1 MSLTIHELLLRRVL
15 PRLNL
20 ISGSNGLNNEIHSI
34 NSAELLHDES
44 CFHSGDLIF
53 TTGYD
58 ICDSESYRTLLPKL
72 VQQGISGIVL
82 QTGRYQETVPPYFV
96 SLSNQ
101 LGLPVLTI
109 PCSVSLSEILF
120 ALFPLLSR
128 PQHNILDD
136 HTISSAKSF
145 FQQCLK
151 EYGDKLFLDLDN
163 QRIRLIFLEATA
175 PSAVDQVVLQK
186 SFLQIRSFV
195 QAACHFCMW
204 TSLSENCY
212 AFIAAHSREDSPSM
226 MYRLHLQ
233 FVALAQETGINYL
246 LGNDYL
252 TAPEQLE
259 STIQR
264 AAEGLHTLH
273 LTEAKRGVCTYESI
287 RFIRML
293 SYLRRDDSSI
303 FLENHA
309 LKSLLLY
316 DKKNHTHY
324 MDTLRIYL
332 SSNCNLSRTSK
343 VLFIHRNTLIN
354 RLDKISSI
362 SGLRMEDYYAR
373 IHISIALMFHDYFA
387 P

>member
-58 ICDSESYRTLLPKL
+58 ICDSEAYRTLLPKL

-136 HTISSAKSF
+136 HTISSA
-145 FQQCLK
+145 
-151 EYGDKLFLDLDN
+151 
-163 QRIRLIFLEATA
+163 
-175 PSAVDQVVLQK
+175 
-186 SFLQIRSFV
+186 
-195 QAACHFCMW
+195 
-204 TSLSENCY
+204 
-212 AFIAAHSREDSPSM
+212 
-226 MYRLHLQ
+226 
-233 FVALAQETGINYL
+233 
-246 LGNDYL
+246 
-252 TAPEQLE
+252 
-259 STIQR
+259 
-264 AAEGLHTLH
+264 
-273 LTEAKRGVCTYESI
+273 
-287 RFIRML
+287 
-293 SYLRRDDSSI
+293 
-303 FLENHA
+303 
-309 LKSLLLY
+309 
-316 DKKNHTHY
+316 
-324 MDTLRIYL
+324 
-332 SSNCNLSRTSK
+332 
-343 VLFIHRNTLIN
+343 
-354 RLDKISSI
+354 
-362 SGLRMEDYYAR
+362 
-373 IHISIALMFHDYFA
+373 
-387 P
+387 